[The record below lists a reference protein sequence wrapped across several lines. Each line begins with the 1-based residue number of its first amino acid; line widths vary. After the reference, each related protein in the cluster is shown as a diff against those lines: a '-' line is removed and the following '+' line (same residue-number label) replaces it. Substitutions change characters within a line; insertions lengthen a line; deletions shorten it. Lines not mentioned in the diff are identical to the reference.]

1 MAYIIQQR
9 RDTLANWN
17 SINPVLADS
26 ELGFIL
32 DKDETGKQKSSLY
45 KIGDGRTAWKDLPL
59 FGFGGNVYD
68 DFRGDDLTTSVPTRQ
83 AVIDKIVL
91 ELSKLNNDIVN
102 GTKDVEGLL
111 NKLSN
116 TQLVQ
121 FLSPEGGEEFNGKVN
136 TIEDPLTWEDIEPVM
151 RNQIVSRFALLE
163 QFQGIWNDFGGM
175 EDNINVLRN
184 DHNSFVQVTEEQLA
198 VLLAFKDTFGPAFN
212 DFKATTEATL
222 ESLTASIDTHDKFI
236 NGWDEE
242 VTTEETDPETG
253 EPIIET
259 VHHNGVDEKI
269 AVAKTEVQTNVD
281 NVDAKIESLRAEFEA
296 KHNILSEVDFAK
308 IKDFE
313 SYAEG
318 TLFYTYAATQA

>member
-1 MAYIIQQR
+1 MAYIFQHR

-17 SINPVLADS
+17 AVNPILADA
-26 ELGFIL
+26 EIGFIL
-32 DKDETGKQKSSLY
+32 DLDENGKQKSSLY
-45 KIGDGRTAWKDLPL
+45 KIGDGGTAWNDLPL

-68 DFRGDDLTTSVPTRQ
+68 NFTGSDLNTSVASRQ
-83 AVIDKIVL
+83 AVIDKIVS

-102 GTKDVEGLL
+102 GTNDVEGLL

-121 FLSPEGGEEFNGKVN
+121 FLTPENGEYFGDLYNDPDN
-136 TIEDPLTWEDIEPVM
+136 PLTWEQVQPYLE
-151 RNQIVSRFALLE
+151 NQMVSRWALLE

-175 EDNINVLRN
+175 EDTINILSR
-184 DHNSFVQVTEEQLA
+184 DHNSFVQVTEDQFA
-198 VLLAFKDTFGPAFN
+198 VLSAFKDTFGPAFN
-212 DFKATTEATL
+212 EFKETTETTL
-222 ESLTASIDTHDKFI
+222 ESHAASIDAHDKFI

-269 AVAKTEVQTNVD
+269 VNIDT
-281 NVDAKIESLRAEFEA
+281 KIENLRSEFTA
-296 KHNILSEVDFAK
+296 KQHILSETDFRN

-318 TLFYTYAATQA
+318 TLFFTYKEEEN